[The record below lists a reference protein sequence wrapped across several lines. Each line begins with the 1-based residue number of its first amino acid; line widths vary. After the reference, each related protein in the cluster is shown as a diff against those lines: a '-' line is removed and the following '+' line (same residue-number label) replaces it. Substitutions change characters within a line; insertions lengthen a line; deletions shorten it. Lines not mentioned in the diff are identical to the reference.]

1 MQAAA
6 HAMGCEAAGQHS
18 AAQGEA
24 PAGMEGYTAPTPAVS
39 AEEQG
44 FIAGAAKCRATE
56 LPAMAVTEKDLE
68 AVLQHMQRCRV
79 SISIRAVAPAPPE

>member
-6 HAMGCEAAGQHS
+6 HAKGCEAAGQHF
-18 AAQGEA
+18 AAQGEV
-24 PAGMEGYTAPTPAVS
+24 PAGMGGYMAPTPAAVS

-44 FIAGAAKCRATE
+44 VTAGAGKCRATE
-56 LPAMAVTEKDLE
+56 LPAMAEKDLE